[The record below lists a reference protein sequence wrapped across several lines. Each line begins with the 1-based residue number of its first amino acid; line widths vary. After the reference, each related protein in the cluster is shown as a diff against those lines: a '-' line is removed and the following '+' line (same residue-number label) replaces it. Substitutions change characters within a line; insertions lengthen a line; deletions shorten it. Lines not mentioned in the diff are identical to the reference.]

1 MGLERFTN
9 FILKSNNLDEINIDN
24 NIKKIVSNHIVF
36 DLNFL
41 IYQEMVNIENEVNDI
56 IKIILSLPF
65 APKND
70 ILEKLLKKILS
81 QKHWNTYYIETEL
94 QKLFDGFNENE
105 IIENF
110 IKFLYSKKQ
119 LEEIKSN
126 NLISILELIIYEKIT
141 NVLINYIE
149 NIHYSQFIQSILIFY
164 DGIPSMSKVIEQRKR
179 RIKNFIESTEKKKI
193 FNKYFDKLISNNK
206 NLFKSLSKNYLQFE
220 NNNIISF
227 DYFKWIKNRF
237 TIDKSISP
245 SSEFMTNLELF
256 MSIKIKQKYPK
267 KHIFINSAKEN
278 GESDL
283 KIFKYISLN
292 DIDGDYCIHTTDS
305 DLIHQTIV
313 QQTYYKI
320 IGKEINFNVIKYIK
334 NYQSKSD
341 ILGYAQIL
349 ESNKIIKNI
358 LDLYNSINKIKT
370 NNYKIIWDLCLIF
383 YLFGSDHLPS
393 SVEIGPELGLD
404 FFIKSHYKSLN
415 KSNIV
420 NIKKNYITMNL
431 LNLKIYLEKI
441 NETKYNNITRIIFQR
456 FFKINNNLINLFID
470 NLNLNFE
477 QTLIFLK
484 VFITILGNNMEQI
497 DFELLD
503 DSDLRK
509 QFVKLDPEKHLIKL
523 DEINNFTN
531 FTFNDE
537 QINLIIDN
545 SNLIEENINFYEKEF
560 NGLILYSKPQ
570 YIDSDSYQD
579 IYNFISEKAKN
590 NTTKQ
595 YPLYYNYLDIYNYL
609 KIIDKLD
616 NK

>member
-477 QTLIFLK
+477 QTL
-484 VFITILGNNMEQI
+484 N
-497 DFELLD
+497 LD
-503 DSDLRK
+503 
-509 QFVKLDPEKHLIKL
+509 
-523 DEINNFTN
+523 
-531 FTFNDE
+531 
-537 QINLIIDN
+537 
-545 SNLIEENINFYEKEF
+545 
-560 NGLILYSKPQ
+560 
-570 YIDSDSYQD
+570 YQ
-579 IYNFISEKAKN
+579 
-590 NTTKQ
+590 
-595 YPLYYNYLDIYNYL
+595 
-609 KIIDKLD
+609 
-616 NK
+616 